1 VADPVLEPALRVRSL
16 SLAYGERWALR
27 DVSAEL
33 AAGETL
39 AVLGPNG
46 AGKST
51 LLRILATLLRPT
63 AGGVSVLGSELPRE
77 AWRLRGRIGYL
88 GHQALLYRDLTA
100 EENLRFHARLFG
112 LPDEGAERIAALL
125 ERVGLGHRRTTR
137 VAEMSAGM
145 VQRLAACRA
154 VLHEPELLVLDEPLA
169 NLDPAGAETIAP
181 LIGHEDDG
189 SRRRTRVLVTHDVTA
204 ALAGAD
210 RVLALA
216 RDGAV
221 AFFRPAEEVDPEGAR
236 SVYSEAAVAR

>member
-1 VADPVLEPALRVRSL
+1 VADPVPEPALRVRSL

-88 GHQALLYRDLTA
+88 GHQSLLYRDLTA

-112 LPDEGAERIAALL
+112 LPGQGADRIAALL

-181 LIGHEDDG
+181 LIGHDDG
-189 SRRRTRVLVTHDVTA
+189 EPRRTRVLVTHDVAA

-221 AFFRPAEEVDPEGAR
+221 AFFRPAGEVDPEGAR
-236 SVYSEAAVAR
+236 SVYSEAAVAL